1 MSGTINRNWGV
12 LSLLFLT
19 FSLSASFNAMG
30 AEKTRSIKFTGGAG
44 YGIFF
49 NPYSNAPEYETKI
62 IRPAFSG
69 KLLWE
74 PEYRLSIGVESGYYF
89 IYSTNIKSE
98 NNSDEYMTTNLNVIP
113 LFLTLSM
120 KVINHLEVNFAT
132 GWASLIYL
140 IKTNDSYENMTI
152 GQLYS
157 MSDFSAGISYY
168 FPINKSVD
176 IGAEIKYLYIG
187 KTDNMHLSG
196 FINISFDIVS
206 WQIKNQQE

>member
-1 MSGTINRNWGV
+1 
-12 LSLLFLT
+12 
-19 FSLSASFNAMG
+19 MG
-30 AEKTRSIKFTGGAG
+30 AEKIRNLKFIGGGG

-49 NPYSNAPEYETKI
+49 NPYSNVPEYETKI

-120 KVINHLEVNFAT
+120 KITNHLEVNFAT
-132 GWASLIYL
+132 GWASLIYH

-196 FINISFDIVS
+196 FINISFDIVT